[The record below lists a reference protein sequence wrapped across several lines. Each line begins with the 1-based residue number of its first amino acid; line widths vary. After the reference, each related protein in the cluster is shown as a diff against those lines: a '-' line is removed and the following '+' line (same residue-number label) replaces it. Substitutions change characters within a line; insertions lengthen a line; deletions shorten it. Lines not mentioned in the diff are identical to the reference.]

1 MKFTK
6 VLPAVVSVGVMLG
19 TMVIAS
25 AAEKGLD
32 NPKRDPY
39 YAAMKDKKVVF
50 VPITMGWDL
59 TEGWAAVLRQQAKN
73 LGYKLDIRDPAGSTD
88 AGTRA
93 LSQVI
98 TEKPDLLVVHNPDIQ
113 SYARL
118 LKQAQKADIKVL
130 QVNMESAYATDSYI
144 GADWIQIGEV
154 AGQALV
160 DHCGTGKGVS
170 NKVAVVQG
178 VPTGAGNIY
187 QMRGLYNVFS
197 KHPEIQV
204 VSQQAANYDPSKAR
218 AIMATV
224 LQQHPDLCGVM
235 GVWDSQDVGIGAAVQ
250 DAGKTGKVFVV
261 TSGGGSK
268 PGCDNLQRGL
278 FDELIS
284 YNVPLQGDNLRQAIS
299 ELLQSKEKAGSSKV
313 SYFTPLTV
321 ITKKNVN
328 ARNCWT
334 LDDLR

>member
-1 MKFTK
+1 MKFTRI
-6 VLPAVVSVGVMLG
+6 LSAVVSMGVMLG
-19 TMVIAS
+19 ATVWSS
-25 AAEKGLD
+25 ADEKGLD
-32 NPKRDPY
+32 NPRRDPY
-39 YAAMKDKKVVF
+39 YNAMKDKKVVF

-59 TEGWAAVLRQQAKN
+59 TEGWAAVLRKQSKN
-73 LGYKLDIRDPAGSTD
+73 LGYELDIRDPAGSTD

-93 LSQVI
+93 LSQAI
-98 TEKPDLLVVHNPDIQ
+98 TEKPDLLIVHNPDIQ

-118 LKQAQKADIKVL
+118 LKQAQKAGIKVL
-130 QVNMESAYATDSYI
+130 QVNMESAYATDTYI

-160 DHCGTGKGVS
+160 DHCGAGKGVS
-170 NKVAVVQG
+170 NKVAIVQG

-187 QMRGLYNVFS
+187 QMRGLHNVLS
-197 KHPEIQV
+197 QHPEIEI

-218 AIMATV
+218 DIMATV
-224 LQQHPDLCGVM
+224 LQQHSDLCGIM
-235 GVWDSQDVGIGAAVQ
+235 GVWDSQDVGVGAAVQ
-250 DAGKTGKVFVV
+250 DAGKTGKIFVV

-284 YNVPLQGDNLRQAIS
+284 YNVPLQGDNLRQAVA
-299 ELLQSKEKAGSSKV
+299 ELLQSREEAGVSKI
-313 SYFTPLTV
+313 SYFTPLTI
-321 ITKKNVN
+321 ITKKNAN

-334 LDDLR
+334 LDDLL